1 MKNSDYRESLFES
14 IDKFAVELDVELP
27 TAFNQSG
34 RKTKENSNKRY
45 RAEDFENV
53 EHQRCNGQYDEILD
67 LIISKMSE
75 RFKTDDYKPLITIQK
90 LLLSENDFLF
100 KEQNKEL
107 YNLFWDLSI
116 YRTEIDVEKLEEE
129 LRLFGDLKIKNKLL
143 SIKNI
148 HHFFRQNVTYI
159 DYFPQICC
167 LLSIFLTVPVSSAE
181 AERSFSVLK
190 RLKTWLRSTM
200 VQTRT
205 SALAI
210 ISMNSERL
218 QELNIDSLIE
228 KFSSTKNRRT
238 IFY

>member
-167 LLSIFLTVPVSSAE
+167 SLSIFLTVHVSSAE

-190 RLKTWLRSTM
+190 RLKTWFRSTM